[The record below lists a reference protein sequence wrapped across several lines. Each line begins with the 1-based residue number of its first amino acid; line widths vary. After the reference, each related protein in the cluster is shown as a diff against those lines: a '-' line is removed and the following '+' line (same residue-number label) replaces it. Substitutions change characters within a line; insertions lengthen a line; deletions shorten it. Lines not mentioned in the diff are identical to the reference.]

1 MNGWMDLGRV
11 LYCGEKEEGRE
22 PLLGERLGVWK
33 ET

>member
-11 LYCGEKEEGRE
+11 LYCGEEEGRK
-22 PLLGERLGVWK
+22 PLLGERLGAWK